1 MPRRCLQREEAT
13 SHGGEMLAWRREF
26 KLRLWDIMAGVV
38 YIYIYIYIYTC
49 AGYEVR
55 DVPIILYLWGLG
67 RKITSS

>member
-38 YIYIYIYIYTC
+38 YIYIYIYIYIH
-49 AGYEVR
+49 A
-55 DVPIILYLWGLG
+55 LG
-67 RKITSS
+67 TR